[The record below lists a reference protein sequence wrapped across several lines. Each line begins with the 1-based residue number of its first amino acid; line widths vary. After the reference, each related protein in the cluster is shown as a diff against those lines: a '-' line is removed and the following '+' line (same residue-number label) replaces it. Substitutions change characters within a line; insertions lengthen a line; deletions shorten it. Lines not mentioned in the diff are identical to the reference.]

1 MIKNIRG
8 STRPK
13 TWCSNE
19 DYGLKDGDGISMS
32 ATSGSWSCKGS
43 KEIEGMVYLGTR
55 VIRQGDLFVLEPS
68 RMAVVDSKH
77 PRYKFYRESR
87 LFLSNST

>member
-1 MIKNIRG
+1 MIKNIG
-8 STRPK
+8 NSRPK

-19 DYGLKDGDGISMS
+19 DYRSKDGDGISMS
-32 ATSGSWSCKGS
+32 ATSGSWNCKSG

-55 VIRQGDLFVLEPS
+55 VIRQGDIFVLEPS

-77 PRYKFYRESR
+77 PR
-87 LFLSNST
+87 

>member
-32 ATSGSWSCKGS
+32 ATSGSWSCK
-43 KEIEGMVYLGTR
+43 EIEGMVYLGTR

-68 RMAVVDSKH
+68 RMAVVDSKRF
-77 PRYKFYRESR
+77 PRYRFYRESR